1 MNTAN
6 LHFNL
11 FEIFDNMMGTKKKF
25 YITKNL
31 DVYTTRK
38 GDIRRVIRV
47 HWEVAK
53 TDEELR
59 RDYRK
64 RGQHYPSHCYEIV
77 FPYTTEGLYAAID
90 YLDKLPENAI

>member
-1 MNTAN
+1 MNPETN
-6 LHFNL
+6 CFSL
-11 FEIFDNMMGTKKKF
+11 FEIFDNRMGTKKKL

-31 DVYTTRK
+31 DVYTTR
-38 GDIRRVIRV
+38 GEDPRRVIRV

-64 RGQHYPSHCYEIV
+64 RGQHYPCHRYKKL
-77 FPYTTEGLYAAID
+77 FPYTAEGLEDAID
-90 YLDKLPENAI
+90 YLGTLPENAL